1 MRDLHNQYID
11 TPFDDTVEVF
21 DAVVEREFDNFVR
34 DLGATLE
41 DEVNDFVDSY
51 IEDELHLTMSD
62 REEQFL
68 DKLEVR
74 MEVIE
79 KVFNVLKITVEV
91 E

>member
-79 KVFNVLKITVEV
+79 KIYNVLKITVEV